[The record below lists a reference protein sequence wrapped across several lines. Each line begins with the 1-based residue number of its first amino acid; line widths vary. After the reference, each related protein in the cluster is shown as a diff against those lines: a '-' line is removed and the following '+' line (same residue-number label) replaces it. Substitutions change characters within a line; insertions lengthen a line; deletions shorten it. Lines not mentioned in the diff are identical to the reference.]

1 MKKTIIF
8 AILCIIGMGTVSSQT
23 DEDRKSSFQFTFLT
37 PLGTNG
43 KYSSQYTNDY
53 SVNLLVGVSKNENKF
68 AFAGLGNVIL
78 NNAGGVQLAG
88 FFNYIGNDAN
98 GVQLAGFANYIGN
111 NGSGVALSGF
121 LNRSKTYNGIQ
132 ISGFAN
138 IANDVNG
145 IQISGFANKSDNL
158 NGFQITGFG
167 NISKQVNGF
176 QIAGFANIA
185 NDVNGF
191 QIAGFVNRAKHVNGF
206 QVAGFLNIADHN
218 DYPLGLVNIIKDG
231 EYSIGV
237 SYNEIGSTL
246 LSFRSGGR
254 VLYGIVGAGYNHK
267 AVDGAFATQAGV
279 GAHANISPKFR
290 INTELKGEFITSFSD
305 DETYKQGLS
314 VMPAYK
320 FSPHFEI
327 FGGPSINYMHSKDM
341 EHRDLFPSGR
351 IWRKFSDSKLQ
362 QVYVGFEIGTQVVF

>member
-1 MKKTIIF
+1 MKKTIIL
-8 AILCIIGMGTVSSQT
+8 AILCIITMGTVSSQT
-23 DEDRKSSFQFTFLT
+23 NEDRKSNFQLTLFT

-68 AFAGLGNVIL
+68 AFAGFGNVIL
-78 NNAGGVQLAG
+78 DNAGGVQLAG
-88 FFNYIGNDAN
+88 LFNYIGNEAN
-98 GVQLAGFANYIGN
+98 GIQLAGFANYIGN
-111 NGSGVALSGF
+111 NGSGVALSG
-121 LNRSKTYNGIQ
+121 LVNWSKTY
-132 ISGFAN
+132 
-138 IANDVNG
+138 NG

-158 NGFQITGFG
+158 NGFQITGLG

-327 FGGPSINYMHSKDM
+327 FGGPSINYIHSKDM